1 VRSLPEQ
8 ETGRTHSENGKFV
21 PKTGNPFRKR
31 EAGVEGKAYRREQE
45 KGGTAR
51 NPARGRPPGGSWG
64 RGSRRRSGVARAPIA
79 MGPGS
84 APPAFLD

>member
-1 VRSLPEQ
+1 MRSLPEH

-21 PKTGNPFRKR
+21 PKTGNLFRKR

-45 KGGTAR
+45 KGGIAR

-64 RGSRRRSGVARAPIA
+64 EGFKEEKRCRSCSDCHGSWECAACLP
-79 MGPGS
+79 
-84 APPAFLD
+84 